1 MKKLIISLVLF
12 IAVTALVNTVFS
24 QQLNFPLDT
33 LIKDSNYNYRSL
45 IKFDTQGYL
54 HLVNSS
60 QFSTQSNT
68 REIFYWTNKSG
79 TFVPT
84 KLTNNAI
91 DDNYA
96 IHDFDRNGKVHIG
109 WERRDAGNNFQLIY
123 SNNRNDSNVFIEPIW
138 ITTGG
143 VNKATPFMCAGKKDS
158 LVHFVYYTY
167 VASVVDYAYYRNYN
181 YVTGVLSQEYQM
193 GVAETGS
200 ENDIECVV
208 DTNGVVH
215 IVYSTNSA
223 AGSPYALKYYTFSN
237 GVLTERPTGVNSNA
251 EYPSICL
258 DPKTNSVHVIYRHST
273 ERRVYLLTRNS
284 AGVFSTPYAVTASGL
299 GYPSYWRGFDVD
311 ETGRVYFTFQ
321 NSNATAPKGFF
332 LVHGLPGATFSE
344 PILIWEDAVNYL
356 GKGSSS
362 VTARGNGD
370 IAIAFDPTASRFG
383 TVASD
388 IFIKKGILTTSGIG
402 EEPVTVS
409 DFRLSQNYPNPFNS
423 TTTFE
428 FHVPKQSAVRVSVF
442 DVRGN
447 EVDVIVNK
455 EMQAGVYKYN
465 YNAGKLSSGVYFLS
479 LKAGIF
485 TETRKMMLVE

>member
-1 MKKLIISLVLF
+1 MKKLTISLMILI
-12 IAVTALVNTVFS
+12 IATAVVNTLYS

-79 TFVPT
+79 TFVKT
-84 KLTNNAI
+84 KLTNNSI

-96 IHDFDRNGKVHIG
+96 IHDFDRSGKVHIG

-123 SNNRNDSNVFIEPIW
+123 TNNRNDSNVFIEPIW

-143 VNKATPFMCAGKKDS
+143 VNKATPFMCSGKKDS
-158 LVHFVYYTY
+158 LVHFVYYTF
-167 VASVVDYAYYRNYN
+167 VNSVVDYAYYRNYN

-193 GVAETGS
+193 GIAETGS
-200 ENDIECVV
+200 ENDIECVA

-215 IVYSTNSA
+215 IVYTTNSSA
-223 AGSPYALKYYTFSN
+223 TSPYALKYYTFKN
-237 GVLTERPTGVNSNA
+237 GLLTEQPTGINSNA
-251 EYPSICL
+251 EYPDICL
-258 DPKTNSVHVIYRHST
+258 DPKTNSVHVIYRHTS

-284 AGVFSTPYAVTASGL
+284 AGVFSTPYPVTASGL

-311 ETGRVYFTFQ
+311 ETGRIYFTFQ
-321 NSNATAPKGFF
+321 NSNAAAPKGFF
-332 LVHGLPGATFSE
+332 LVHGMPGGVFSD

-370 IAIAFDPTASRFG
+370 IVIAFDPTASRFG

-388 IFIKKGILTTSGIG
+388 IFIKKGILTISGI
-402 EEPVTVS
+402 EENPNVVNEYS
-409 DFRLSQNYPNPFNS
+409 LKQNFPNPFNS
-423 TTTFE
+423 TTVIE
-428 FHVPKQSAVRVSVF
+428 FQVPRLSNVKISVF
-442 DVRGN
+442 DIRGN
-447 EVDVIVNK
+447 EVDVLVNK
-455 EMQAGVYKYN
+455 EMQAGEYKYN
-465 YNAGKLSSGVYFLS
+465 YNAGKLSSGVYFLTLS
-479 LKAGIF
+479 AGNF
-485 TETRKMMLVE
+485 VETRKMMLVE